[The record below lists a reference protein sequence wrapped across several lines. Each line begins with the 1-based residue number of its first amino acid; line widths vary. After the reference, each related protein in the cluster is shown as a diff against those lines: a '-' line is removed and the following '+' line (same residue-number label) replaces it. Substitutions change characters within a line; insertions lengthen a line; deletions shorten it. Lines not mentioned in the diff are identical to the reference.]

1 MNRTMI
7 VIISTAV
14 TALICIVIFVLL
26 VWRCMK
32 KLKGEI
38 LIHIYQT
45 LFFFLLDMI
54 DKDVTVNI
62 FFLY

>member
-1 MNRTMI
+1 MYPNTGYGGKMNKTMI

-14 TALICIVIFVLL
+14 TGLISLGIFVLL

-38 LIHIYQT
+38 LIHI
-45 LFFFLLDMI
+45 
-54 DKDVTVNI
+54 
-62 FFLY
+62 

>member
-1 MNRTMI
+1 MICIISMYPNTGYGGKMNKTMI

-14 TALICIVIFVLL
+14 TGLISLGIFVLL

-38 LIHIYQT
+38 LIHI
-45 LFFFLLDMI
+45 
-54 DKDVTVNI
+54 
-62 FFLY
+62 